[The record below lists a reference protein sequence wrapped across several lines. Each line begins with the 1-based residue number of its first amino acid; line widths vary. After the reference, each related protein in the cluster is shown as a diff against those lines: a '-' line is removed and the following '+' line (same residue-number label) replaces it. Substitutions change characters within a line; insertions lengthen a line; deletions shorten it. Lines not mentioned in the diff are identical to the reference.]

1 MTRALLLSLS
11 WLVAAMG
18 LYVAV
23 VILEFYWN
31 FFDWQPEL
39 DLRAWF
45 FFVGMVCALVATRFL
60 AWAAR
65 DRLSQ
70 GVSLVLCLAL
80 LVLAVY
86 AFPPEPI
93 THGLFAREQPS
104 PLWYRAGRFVVLALP
119 GAFWA
124 LALRR
129 ALLSRKDSSN
139 H

>member
-1 MTRALLLSLS
+1 MTRALLLSLG

-23 VILEFYWN
+23 VVLEFYWN

-86 AFPPEPI
+86 ES
-93 THGLFAREQPS
+93 TRLN
-104 PLWYRAGRFVVLALP
+104 
-119 GAFWA
+119 
-124 LALRR
+124 
-129 ALLSRKDSSN
+129 SSHTVISYAVFCLKKKN
-139 H
+139 